1 MDWNPNGTLLAFTQ
15 HRKGLYIY
23 NDATDVVTQIFNS
36 GTSKNLFSVD
46 WSPNGKMIAFSI

>member
-15 HRKGLYIY
+15 HRKGLFIY
-23 NDATDVVTQIFNS
+23 DDATNVVTQIFNS